1 MKAVS
6 PKNRRTFNIAVL
18 LFCFFHINIVE
29 WVTFLCYLSSKERKR
44 DELTLRR
51 QYCLF
56 TFQAS
61 HSSLLSWIKSDLN
74 IIYYRLSSDS
84 LKKEFLELT
93 FKEPHKHK
101 GFLWWKKVL
110 KVGKHF
116 VEVTPALKKLWNK
129 KATLLFW
136 LLRRI
141 TRTQAPLFTC
151 CGIFHMDILGNSTP
165 LILLWKWQRAL
176 RGISS
181 PAFLP
186 GIWEVW
192 IIRSGN

>member
-1 MKAVS
+1 MYLHFMSFYAVPLRRYVRARLFS
-6 PKNRRTFNIAVL
+6 IVSFLPCTQWRLFPQKNRRTFNIAVL

-93 FKEPHKHK
+93 FKEPHKRK
-101 GFLWWKKVL
+101 GF
-110 KVGKHF
+110 F
-116 VEVTPALKKLWNK
+116 VMEKGFKSRETLCWSHSYLEEVVK
-129 KATLLFW
+129 
-136 LLRRI
+136 
-141 TRTQAPLFTC
+141 
-151 CGIFHMDILGNSTP
+151 
-165 LILLWKWQRAL
+165 
-176 RGISS
+176 
-181 PAFLP
+181 
-186 GIWEVW
+186 
-192 IIRSGN
+192 